1 MKRRNFLK
9 TVGGGT
15 AASLTAGAGLLAS
28 SGSAAAST
36 VSISA
41 ENPATVSNDRGD
53 ISQVSADPQFEVQ
66 WKNLDDAV
74 AKVFYLIEAS
84 VDGGP
89 FVPLFRGTPWLP
101 ADVENNSYVKAKSGT
116 TGVYKLK
123 HPHSTVLNQDSRF
136 SDGSGPDESANP
148 LVIADGDG
156 KPAYS
161 TATWSNYGPGDY
173 SSYYET
179 GNSMGTASEAESF
192 LVDDEG
198 LVLQNNY
205 PDINAGYYGAA
216 SDTTPFDND
225 ADGTETSTDVT
236 LRYSFELL
244 RPNRSW
250 AESRSGLGGGATK
263 EELAAEI
270 PGIEASDIVDNHSEI
285 VMNGE
290 DGQAQFANPDSVSYA
305 EMRSNY
311 DSHVGLILTTASF
324 QVTANNEPADSGVT
338 GQSNANS
345 E

>member
-1 MKRRNFLK
+1 MA
-9 TVGGGT
+9 TSGSV
-15 AASLTAGAGLLAS
+15 AASS
-28 SGSAAAST
+28 I
-36 VSISA
+36 SISA
-41 ENPATVSNDRGD
+41 GNPGVVSNDRGD
-53 ISQVSADPQFEVQ
+53 ISQVTADPQFHVQ
-66 WKNLDDAV
+66 WENLDDAV

-101 ADVENNSYVKAKSGT
+101 ADVENTSYVKAKSGT
-116 TGVYKLK
+116 TGEYKLK
-123 HPHSTVLNQDSRF
+123 HPHSVVLNQDPRF

-148 LVIADGDG
+148 LVIADDDG

-161 TATWSNYGPGDY
+161 SADWSSYGPSDFQR
-173 SSYYET
+173 YYET
-179 GNSMGTASEAESF
+179 GNSMGSATQAESF

-205 PDINAGYYGAA
+205 PDVNAGYYGAA

-225 ADGTETSTDVT
+225 VDGTQASTGVT

-250 AESRSGLGGGATK
+250 AESRSGLGSSASK
-263 EELAAEI
+263 EELAEEI
-270 PGIEASDIVDNHSEI
+270 PGIEASDIVDNNSEI

-311 DSHVGLILTTASF
+311 DKHVGLILTTASF
-324 QVTANNEPADSGVT
+324 QVTANNEPSDSGVT